1 MMDRSEELRREY
13 NPGGGWAGAGFTR
26 TIGAHCTMLWK
37 RQDHMPIYE
46 YRPSG
51 NMHCDV
57 CRNGFEVIQKI
68 EDARLKQCPE
78 CKAPVERQ
86 ISAATIGKP
95 GPGLDQSTLEKH
107 GFTQYKRAGKGV
119 YEKTAGK
126 GPRVIT
132 DD

>member
-1 MMDRSEELRREY
+1 
-13 NPGGGWAGAGFTR
+13 
-26 TIGAHCTMLWK
+26 
-37 RQDHMPIYE
+37 MPIYE
-46 YRPSG
+46 YRPEGKLS
-51 NMHCDV
+51 CDL
-57 CRNGFEVIQKI
+57 CRNGLEVIQKI
-68 EDARLKQCPE
+68 EDPRLQRCPH
-78 CKAPVERQ
+78 CDAPVHRM

-95 GPGLDQSTLEKH
+95 GPGLDQANIEKH

>member
-1 MMDRSEELRREY
+1 MRF
-13 NPGGGWAGAGFTR
+13 AR
-26 TIGAHCTMLWK
+26 TIDLHRKQQRKLN
-37 RQDHMPIYE
+37 DHMPIYE
-46 YRPSG
+46 YRPSSDR
-51 NMHCDV
+51 HCDQ

-68 EDARLKQCPE
+68 DDPRLRHCPHCE
-78 CKAPVERQ
+78 APVERQ

-95 GPGLDQSTLEKH
+95 GPGLDQANLEKH